1 MILSKP
7 NYIKIYGHRGA
18 RGDLPENTL
27 ESFKYL
33 FKNNINAYETDILIS
48 KDLIPVIT
56 HDFRLDPSFTKDNEG
71 NWITDENIIIFDLSY
86 DELLKFDVGALNK
99 LSRYG
104 RRFVNQKTL
113 ENQKIPKLSELLELS
128 SKNKSENLLINLE
141 IKSTPDE
148 ENLTPTPEEMVKL
161 VMQEVNKSNL
171 QNKIIISSF
180 DWRTLTEIKN
190 HYPEISRAY
199 LSFQQQTGIKIKNTI
214 YNRSPWMSFLPFFE
228 KYELPKIIKS
238 QGGKAWHPYHKDIT
252 KKLVEISHQEDLP
265 VNVWTVNEEYDMLK
279 MIEYSV
285 DGIMTDYPLR
295 LKELCDKENICLLY
309 TSPSPRDPE

>member
-1 MILSKP
+1 LILSKP

-86 DELLKFDVGALNK
+86 DELLKFDVGSLNK

-190 HYPEISRAY
+190 LYPEISRAY
-199 LSFQQQTGIKIKNTI
+199 LSFLQQAGIKIKNTI
-214 YNRSPWMSFLPFFE
+214 YNRSPWMSYLPFFE

-238 QGGKAWHPYHKDIT
+238 QGGKALHPYHKDIT
-252 KKLVEISHQEDLP
+252 KKLVDISHQEDLP
-265 VNVWTVNEEYDMLK
+265 VNVWTVNEENDMLK
-279 MIEYSV
+279 MIEYGV

-295 LKELCDKENICLLY
+295 LKELCDKENINWF
-309 TSPSPRDPE
+309 

>member
-113 ENQKIPKLSELLELS
+113 ENQKIPKLSELLNLS
-128 SKNKSENLLINLE
+128 SKNISENLLINLE

-161 VMQEVNKSNL
+161 VMQEVNKSTL
-171 QNKIIISSF
+171 QNKIIVSSF
-180 DWRTLTEIKN
+180 DWRTLTEMKKL
-190 HYPEISRAY
+190 YPEISRAY
-199 LSFQQQTGIKIKNTI
+199 LTFQQQAGIKIKNTI
-214 YNRSPWMSFLPFFE
+214 YNRSPWMSYMPFFE
-228 KYELPKIIKS
+228 NHELPKIIKS
-238 QGGKAWHPYHKDIT
+238 QGGEAWHPYHKDIT
-252 KKLVEISHQEDLP
+252 KKLVDISHQENLP
-265 VNVWTVNEEYDMLK
+265 VNVWTVNKDYDMLK
-279 MIEYSV
+279 MVEYGV
-285 DGIMTDYPLR
+285 DGIMTDYPLK
-295 LKELCDKENICLLY
+295 LKELCEKENINWF
-309 TSPSPRDPE
+309 

>member
-1 MILSKP
+1 LILSKP

-86 DELLKFDVGALNK
+86 DELLKFDVGSLNK

-161 VMQEVNKSNL
+161 VMKEVNKSNL

-190 HYPEISRAY
+190 LYPEISRAY
-199 LSFQQQTGIKIKNTI
+199 LSFLQQAGIKIKNTI

-252 KKLVEISHQEDLP
+252 KKLVDISHQEDLP

-279 MIEYSV
+279 MIEYGV

-295 LKELCDKENICLLY
+295 LKELCDKENLNWF
-309 TSPSPRDPE
+309 

>member
-86 DELLKFDVGALNK
+86 DELLKFDVGSLNK

-161 VMQEVNKSNL
+161 VMKEVNKSNL

-190 HYPEISRAY
+190 LYPEISRAY
-199 LSFQQQTGIKIKNTI
+199 LSFQQQAGIKIKNTI
-214 YNRSPWMSFLPFFE
+214 YNRSPWMSYLPFFE
-228 KYELPKIIKS
+228 TYELPKIIKS

-295 LKELCDKENICLLY
+295 LKELCDKENINWF
-309 TSPSPRDPE
+309 

>member
-86 DELLKFDVGALNK
+86 DELLKFDVGSLNK

-161 VMQEVNKSNL
+161 VMKEVNKSNL

-190 HYPEISRAY
+190 LYPEISRAY
-199 LSFQQQTGIKIKNTI
+199 LSFLQQAGIKIKNTI
-214 YNRSPWMSFLPFFE
+214 YNRSPWMSYLPFFE

-238 QGGKAWHPYHKDIT
+238 QGGKALHPYHKDIT
-252 KKLVEISHQEDLP
+252 KKLVDISHQEDLP
-265 VNVWTVNEEYDMLK
+265 VNVWTVNEENDMLK
-279 MIEYSV
+279 MIEYGV

-295 LKELCDKENICLLY
+295 LKELCDKENINWF
-309 TSPSPRDPE
+309 

>member
-7 NYIKIYGHRGA
+7 NHIKIYGHRGA

-48 KDLIPVIT
+48 KDLKPVIT

-71 NWITDENIIIFDLSY
+71 NWIEDENIKIFDLTY
-86 DELLKFDVGALNK
+86 EELLKFDVGSINK

-104 RRFVNQKTL
+104 RRFINQKNL
-113 ENQKIPKLSELLELS
+113 ENQRIPKLSELLEMS
-128 SKNKSENLLINLE
+128 KKNKSENLLINLE

-148 ENLTPTPEEMVKL
+148 ENLTPSPEDTVKL
-161 VMQEVNKSNL
+161 VVNEINKSNL
-171 QNKIIISSF
+171 KDKIIVSSF

-190 HYPEISRAY
+190 QYHEISRAY
-199 LSFQQQTGIKIKNTI
+199 LTYQQVKGMKIKKTI
-214 YNRSPWMSFLPFFE
+214 YNRSPWMSFLPFYE
-228 KYELPKIIKS
+228 DYELPKIIKS
-238 QGGKAWHPYHKDIT
+238 EGGKAWHPYRKDIT
-252 KKLVEISHQEDLP
+252 KKLVDISHQEDLP
-265 VNVWTVNEEYDMLK
+265 VNVWTVNKEYDMLK
-279 MIEYSV
+279 MIEYGV

-295 LKELCDKENICLLY
+295 LKELCEKENIKWF
-309 TSPSPRDPE
+309 

>member
-128 SKNKSENLLINLE
+128 SKNESENLLINLE

-161 VMQEVNKSNL
+161 VMQEVNKSYL
-171 QNKIIISSF
+171 QNKIIICSF

-190 HYPEISRAY
+190 H
-199 LSFQQQTGIKIKNTI
+199 
-214 YNRSPWMSFLPFFE
+214 
-228 KYELPKIIKS
+228 
-238 QGGKAWHPYHKDIT
+238 
-252 KKLVEISHQEDLP
+252 
-265 VNVWTVNEEYDMLK
+265 
-279 MIEYSV
+279 
-285 DGIMTDYPLR
+285 
-295 LKELCDKENICLLY
+295 
-309 TSPSPRDPE
+309 

>member
-86 DELLKFDVGALNK
+86 EELLKFDVGSLNK

-190 HYPEISRAY
+190 LYPEISRAY
-199 LSFQQQTGIKIKNTI
+199 LSFQQQAGIKIKNTI
-214 YNRSPWMSFLPFFE
+214 YNRSPWMSYLPFFE

-252 KKLVEISHQEDLP
+252 KKLVDISHQEDLP

-279 MIEYSV
+279 MIEHGV

-295 LKELCDKENICLLY
+295 LKELCDKENINWF
-309 TSPSPRDPE
+309 

>member
-86 DELLKFDVGALNK
+86 DELLKFDVGSLNK

-190 HYPEISRAY
+190 LYPEISRAY
-199 LSFQQQTGIKIKNTI
+199 LSFLQQAGIKIKNTI
-214 YNRSPWMSFLPFFE
+214 YNRSPWMSYLPFFE

-238 QGGKAWHPYHKDIT
+238 QGGKALHPYHKDIT
-252 KKLVEISHQEDLP
+252 KKLVDISHQEDLP

-279 MIEYSV
+279 MIEYGV

-295 LKELCDKENICLLY
+295 LKELCDKENINWF
-309 TSPSPRDPE
+309 

>member
-1 MILSKP
+1 MILSKL

-295 LKELCDKENICLLY
+295 LKELCDKENINWF
-309 TSPSPRDPE
+309 

>member
-113 ENQKIPKLSELLELS
+113 ENQKIPKLSELFELS

-295 LKELCDKENICLLY
+295 LKELCDKENINWF
-309 TSPSPRDPE
+309 